1 MSKIK
6 FTDSQ
11 IEELKANP
19 YTLTV
24 TANQITFTREFKIL
38 FWSDYQNRMSPRSI
52 FQKYGYDPEVL
63 GRSRVTGFQQML
75 KREVDEGLTFHEG
88 SRPPGLRKEL
98 TSHEED
104 APSAKVFKDMQH
116 RLEYLEQEM
125 EFLKKIISVKNT
137 RK

>member
-24 TANQITFTREFKIL
+24 TTNQITFTREFKIL
-38 FWSDYQNRMSPRSI
+38 FWSDYQNRLSPRSI

-63 GRSRVTGFQQML
+63 GRSRITGFQQML
-75 KREVDEGLTFHEG
+75 KKEVDEGLAFSEG
-88 SRPPGLRKEL
+88 ARPSGLRKEL
-98 TSHEED
+98 TSDKDD
-104 APSAKVFKDMQH
+104 APSANAFKDMQH
-116 RLEYLEQEM
+116 RLEYLEQELA
-125 EFLKKIISVKNT
+125 FFKKIVSVKNT